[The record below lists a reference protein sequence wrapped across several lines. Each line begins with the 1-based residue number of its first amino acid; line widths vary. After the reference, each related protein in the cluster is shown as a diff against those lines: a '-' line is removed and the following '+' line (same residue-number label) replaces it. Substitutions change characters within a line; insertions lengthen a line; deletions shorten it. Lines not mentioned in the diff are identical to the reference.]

1 MKKVMEKIINIG
13 EIAPYATV
21 GQSTTR
27 VDAIAKVSGKAI
39 FSTDMVFPGMLYGKI
54 LFSDRPHAEI
64 LTIDTRAARALPGVR
79 AVITAADAP
88 DKTYGIYIHDKRVFA
103 KERVLYAGQPVAA
116 VAAESEEIAYQ
127 ATKLIR
133 VVYQDLPAVFSM
145 KDALAEDAFPIHP
158 ALQSYHKNFPYNQ
171 YGNVFM
177 DARIEQGSPAGAFA
191 EADVVLE
198 ETYTLPG
205 VHQAPLEPHAC
216 TAHYD
221 VNGRITIWT
230 STQML
235 SVNHNEVAQALDL
248 PMTQVRII
256 PTWMGGGFGGKLNS
270 MYEPICALLTMH
282 SGKPVRLTLTRKE
295 ESISTH
301 PRAPFEIKVKI
312 GATNAGKIL
321 AIDVD
326 VLADSGAFSDEVV
339 MTTTDA
345 INHAQGAYKIPNCL
359 ARARGI
365 YTNNINFGCMRGFG
379 VAQMHFALE
388 SHIDVVAHAIGM
400 NPAEFRLLNLV
411 EEGDQL
417 VTTQKLRS
425 VHIRETMEAAL
436 EASNYYRKKEHKGKN
451 YGIGIANVIKS
462 VGFLSSSAAVRINED
477 ATATI
482 MTGIT
487 DIGTGTHT
495 VLCQIAAEVLGIPVE
510 DVHVAS
516 PDSDSSPYDIGSF
529 ASRTTYD
536 SGNAVRMAAENV
548 REQLIT
554 LAASLWGCS
563 PADVIVENG
572 HAVHQDD
579 SEKQLSLAQLVG
591 SALYHMQGALIGYA
605 TQMGIP
611 GFSEQVG
618 DGYAGHPFPTFA
630 FATHIAEVE
639 VNPDTGQ
646 VKILN
651 FTAAH
656 DVGKVLNP
664 AGIEGQVTGGVAQG
678 IGMGL
683 FEEIIIADGFV
694 KNPSFVDYLLPTVG
708 DIPPIDA
715 LFIEREDPTGPFG
728 AKGIGEHPVIGPPPA
743 IANAIFDATG
753 VRMRTIP
760 ITAERLFIA
769 MHSIYE

>member
-1 MKKVMEKIINIG
+1 MDKIYEIEKL
-13 EIAPYATV
+13 APYAAI

-27 VDAIAKVSGKAI
+27 VDAVAKVTGKAQY
-39 FSTDMVFPGMLYGKI
+39 STDMVFPGMLHGKI

-64 LTIDTRAARALPGVR
+64 VSIDTSAARALPGVR

-88 DKTYGIYIHDKRVFA
+88 DKHYGIYIHDKRVFA
-103 KERVLYAGQPVAA
+103 KERVLHIGQPVAA

-127 ATKLIR
+127 AVRLIR
-133 VVYQDLPAVFSM
+133 VTYKDLPAVFNIE
-145 KDALAEDAFPIHP
+145 DALANEASPIHP
-158 ALQSYHKNFPYNQ
+158 ELQSYFKTYPFNQ

-177 DARIEQGSPAGAFA
+177 DARIEQGDPEGAFA
-191 EADVVLE
+191 AADVVLE
-198 ETYTLPG
+198 ESYHMPG

-221 VNGRITIWT
+221 INGRITIWT
-230 STQML
+230 ATQML

-248 PMTQVRII
+248 PMTKVRII

-270 MYEPICALLTMH
+270 MYEPVCALLTMH
-282 SGKPVRLTLTRKE
+282 SGRPVRLALTRE
-295 ESISTH
+295 EECISTH
-301 PRAPFEIKVKI
+301 PRAPFDIGIKL

-321 AIDVD
+321 AIAVD
-326 VLADSGAFSDEVV
+326 VRADSGAFSDEVV

-345 INHAQGAYKIPNCL
+345 INHAQGAYNIPNCL

-365 YTNNINFGCMRGFG
+365 YSNNVNFGCMRGFG

-388 SHIDVVAHAIGM
+388 SHIDTLANTIGID
-400 NPAEFRLLNLV
+400 PAKFRLLNLA
-411 EEGDQL
+411 EEGTQV
-417 VTTQKLRS
+417 VTSQKLRS
-425 VHIRETMEAAL
+425 VHFRETMLAAL
-436 EASNYYRKKEHKGKN
+436 ERANYDQKKAKKGKN

-462 VGFLSSSAAVRINED
+462 AGFLSSSAAVRINED
-477 ATATI
+477 ATATV
-482 MTGIT
+482 MTGVT

-510 DVHVAS
+510 DIHVAS

-548 REQLIT
+548 REQLLT
-554 LAASLWGCS
+554 LAASLWACD

-572 HAVHQDD
+572 HAAHQDNPD
-579 SEKQLSLAQLVG
+579 KLLSMAELVG
-591 SALYHMQGALIGYA
+591 SALYHTQGALIGYA
-605 TQMGIP
+605 TQMGVS
-611 GFSEQVG
+611 GFEEQVG
-618 DGYAGHPFPTFA
+618 DGYGGHPYPTFA

-646 VKILN
+646 VTILN

-664 AGIEGQVTGGVAQG
+664 TGIVGQVEGGVVQG
-678 IGMGL
+678 IGMSL
-683 FEEIIIADGFV
+683 FEEIILEEGSV

-708 DIPPIDA
+708 DVPPIDT
-715 LFIEREDPTGPFG
+715 LFIERADPTGPFG

-743 IANAIFDATG
+743 IANAIFDAVG
-753 VRMRTIP
+753 VRMRVIP
-760 ITAERLFIA
+760 ITPERLYFA
-769 MHSIYE
+769 MQTEDE